1 MRWLIIFTIAFLS
14 CKSGSRNNTE
24 FDSTPGMVYVCI
36 SRTAYAYH
44 IDFNC
49 RGLRECTHRIIEV
62 DLVEA
67 AETMR
72 RKPCG
77 YCTK

>member
-1 MRWLIIFTIAFLS
+1 MRSLIIITIAILS
-14 CKSGSRNNTE
+14 CRSGSRKNTE
-24 FDSTPGMVYVCI
+24 NDTIPGTVYVCI

-67 AETMR
+67 SETMR

-77 YCTK
+77 YCSK